1 MSKLFGREIVTQTA
15 DALDSDSQNRGP
27 LSRHHSR
34 AMRSRR
40 RISVALV
47 MVLSIFGL
55 PVITGLSSAS
65 AAPSS
70 IAIGASQSP
79 LSLDPALSANGPDQ
93 LYFMELA
100 YEPLIYLTPTGGLAP
115 GLATSWKYLDK
126 KEKVFQLTIRT
137 NARFSDG
144 SLVTP
149 VAVAAS
155 LRREQKSSGPITA
168 YINVVKTVSV
178 NGPHTVRLDL
188 TQTDPLIG
196 FVLTQRFL
204 IGDIVG
210 PRGTKN
216 PKSLGSTTDG
226 AGQYMVEPSATV
238 AGSVYTY
245 VPNPG
250 YYNKEAVHFKSFTV
264 KVYSDPQTELSAL
277 ESHQISEVTGNFSLA
292 PTAAAAGLKVT
303 STLSSYYGIFL
314 LDTGGKIDAAL
325 GNPLVRQALNYA
337 TDRVGITSA
346 LFGKYGVPDD
356 EPFVPGYEGEGY
368 VPSLSNYYAY
378 NLVMAKQLLTQAGY
392 PNGFTMTIGAT
403 ESYGLGPEL
412 AQAVQSDWAKIGV
425 TVNITSYTSIGDLI
439 TPWLGLTLPAA
450 AGNYDA
456 QPMYIYAQQSLEP
469 NAGLF
474 NIEKTTDPTLTTL
487 LAKAYATTIPKLQG
501 AAWSAVTKQVLLN
514 AWQVPITAAA
524 TVYFSSK
531 SLKGVSVSPTS
542 FAQDPTLLHY

>member
-1 MSKLFGREIVTQTA
+1 MRTFFGRYFVTLTA
-15 DALDSDSQNRGP
+15 VAIDSDKRDRAPFS
-27 LSRHHSR
+27 SRSG
-34 AMRSRR
+34 RSRR
-40 RISVALV
+40 QVSLAMVT
-47 MVLSIFGL
+47 VLSLFGL
-55 PVITGLSSAS
+55 PVITGLSSAG
-65 AAPSS
+65 AAPTS
-70 IAIGASQSP
+70 IAIGAAQSP

-100 YEPLIYLTPTGGLAP
+100 YEPLIYLTPSGGLAP
-115 GLATSWKYLDK
+115 GLATSWKFLNTS
-126 KEKVFQLTIRT
+126 ETAFQLTIRKG
-137 NARFSDG
+137 AKFSDG
-144 SLVTP
+144 SKVTP
-149 VAVAAS
+149 AAVVAS
-155 LRREQKSSGPITA
+155 LKREQKSSGPITA
-168 YINVVKTVSV
+168 YINVVKTVRV
-178 NGPHTVRLDL
+178 NGPNTVLLNL

-210 PRGTKN
+210 PKGTDN
-216 PKSLGSTTDG
+216 PKSLGATTDG
-226 AGQYMVEPSATV
+226 AGEYMIEPSATV
-238 AGSVYTY
+238 AGNVYTY

-250 YYNKEAVHFKSFTV
+250 YYNKAAVHFKTFTV
-264 KVYSDPQTELSAL
+264 KVYSDPQTELTAL
-277 ESHQISEVTGNFSLA
+277 ESGQISEETGSFSLA
-292 PTAAAAGLKVT
+292 PTAAAAGLKVS

-314 LDTGGKIDAAL
+314 LDTNGTVDPAL
-325 GNPLVRQALNYA
+325 GNPMVRQALNYA

-378 NLVMAKQLLTQAGY
+378 NLTTAKQLLTEAGY

-425 TVNITSYTSIGDLI
+425 TVNITTYSSIGDLI

-456 QPMYIYAQQSLEP
+456 QPSYIYAQQSLEP
-469 NAGLF
+469 GAGLF
-474 NIEKTTDPTLTTL
+474 NVEKTTNPTLTTL
-487 LAKAYATTIPKLQG
+487 MAKAYATSSPKLQG
-501 AAWSAVTKQVLLN
+501 PAWAAVTKQVLLD

-531 SLKGVSVSPTS
+531 ALKGVHVSPTS